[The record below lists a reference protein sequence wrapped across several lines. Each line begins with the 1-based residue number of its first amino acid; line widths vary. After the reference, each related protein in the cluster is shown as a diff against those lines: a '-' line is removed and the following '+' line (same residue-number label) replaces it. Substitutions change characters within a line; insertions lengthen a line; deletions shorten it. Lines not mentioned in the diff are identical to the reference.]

1 MQNELKIF
9 ENEEFGEVRSL
20 MIDNEPWFV
29 GKDVAVALG
38 YEKGRNAIQKHVDE
52 DDALKWGIMDSLG
65 REQEMVIIN
74 ESGLYSLIFSSKLE
88 TAKKFKHWVTSEVLP
103 SIRKT
108 GSFMDKKYPVDA
120 STLKGVASSGCL
132 IERTMK
138 HQGSAPFEV
147 TKVLDSLFK
156 QSGIFL
162 PDCFVKPP
170 EAQMKLKIVGIE

>member
-1 MQNELKIF
+1 MT
-9 ENEEFGEVRSL
+9 
-20 MIDNEPWFV
+20 
-29 GKDVAVALG
+29 
-38 YEKGRNAIQKHVDE
+38 
-52 DDALKWGIMDSLG
+52 
-65 REQEMVIIN
+65 IIN

-88 TAKKFKHWVTSEVLP
+88 SAKKFKHWVTSEVLP

-156 QSGIFL
+156 QSGIVL
-162 PDCFVKPP
+162 PECFVKPP
-170 EAQMKLKIVGIE
+170 EAQVKLKIIGIE

>member
-29 GKDVAVALG
+29 GRDVTEALG
-38 YEKGRNAIQKHVDE
+38 YKNANDALNKRIDE
-52 DDALKWGIMDSLG
+52 DDKGVASCDTLG
-65 REQEMVIIN
+65 GAQEMVIIN

-88 TAKKFKHWVTSEVLP
+88 SAKKFKHWVTSEVLP

-147 TKVLDSLFK
+147 TKALDSLFK
-156 QSGIFL
+156 QSGIVL
-162 PDCFVKPP
+162 PECFVKPP
-170 EAQMKLKIVGIE
+170 EAQVKLKIIGIE

>member
-52 DDALKWGIMDSLG
+52 DDALKWGIIDSLG
-65 REQEMVIIN
+65 REQEMTIIN

-88 TAKKFKHWVTSEVLP
+88 SAKKFKHWVTSEVLP

-108 GSFMDKKYPVDA
+108 GSFMDKKYPADA

-156 QSGIFL
+156 QSGIVL
-162 PDCFVKPP
+162 PECFVKPP
-170 EAQMKLKIVGIE
+170 EAQMKLKIIGIE

>member
-29 GKDVAVALG
+29 GKDVATALG
-38 YEKGRNAIQKHVDE
+38 YEKPTDSVRKRVDDE
-52 DDALKWGIMDSLG
+52 DRGISKMETPSG
-65 REQEMVIIN
+65 EQEMVIIN

-88 TAKKFKHWVTSEVLP
+88 SAKKFKHWVTSEVLP

>member
-52 DDALKWGIMDSLG
+52 DDALKWGIIDSLG
-65 REQEMVIIN
+65 REQEMTIIN

-88 TAKKFKHWVTSEVLP
+88 SAKNS
-103 SIRKT
+103 ST
-108 GSFMDKKYPVDA
+108 GSLLRYCLPFGKQVPSWIK
-120 STLKGVASSGCL
+120 SILWTL
-132 IERTMK
+132 
-138 HQGSAPFEV
+138 QP
-147 TKVLDSLFK
+147 
-156 QSGIFL
+156 
-162 PDCFVKPP
+162 
-170 EAQMKLKIVGIE
+170 

>member
-29 GKDVAVALG
+29 GRDVTEALG
-38 YEKGRNAIQKHVDE
+38 YKNAN
-52 DDALKWGIMDSLG
+52 DALNKRIDKDDKGVANCDTLG
-65 REQEMVIIN
+65 GAQEMIIIN

-88 TAKKFKHWVTSEVLP
+88 SAKKFKYWVTSEVLP

-156 QSGIFL
+156 QSGIVL
-162 PDCFVKPP
+162 PECFVKPP
-170 EAQMKLKIVGIE
+170 EAQMKLKIIGIE